1 MDKLI
6 LYAAVVV
13 LFGISFVKDRAK
25 TKKALLKGLKSLENI
40 MPQFITVLIL
50 IAIMLTVLDT
60 GTISRFLGA
69 GTGWIGVAIAAALGA
84 ITLIP
89 GFVAFPLAGE
99 LLRNGRGVMQ
109 IAAFVSS
116 LMMVGII
123 TLPMEMS
130 YFGKR
135 TAILR
140 NAFALVFSVVAAV
153 FVTWAV
159 SLSTAA
165 CLEALPGGA
174 CSPRRFYRFYHCGSR
189 PCAESGRFPS

>member
-1 MDKLI
+1 MMDTLF
-6 LYAAVVV
+6 LYVAVIV
-13 LFGISFVKDRAK
+13 LFGISLAKDRVK

-50 IAIMLTVLDT
+50 IAIMLTVLT
-60 GTISRFLGA
+60 AETISRFLGA
-69 GTGWIGVAIAAALGA
+69 GTGWVGVAIAAAIGS

-99 LLRNGRGVMQ
+99 LLQNGAGVMQ
-109 IAAFVSS
+109 IATFVSS

-123 TLPMEMS
+123 TLPMEIT

-140 NAFALVFSVVAAV
+140 NAFALIFSVVAASL
-153 FVTWAV
+153 VTWAV
-159 SLSTAA
+159 SL
-165 CLEALPGGA
+165 
-174 CSPRRFYRFYHCGSR
+174 
-189 PCAESGRFPS
+189 

>member
-1 MDKLI
+1 MDTLI
-6 LYAAVVV
+6 FYIAVVV
-13 LFGISFVKDRAK
+13 LFGISLAKDRSK
-25 TKKALLKGLKSLENI
+25 TKKALLKGLKALENI

-50 IAIMLTVLDT
+50 IAIMLTVLNAE
-60 GTISRFLGA
+60 TISRFLGA
-69 GTGWIGVAIAAALGA
+69 GTGALGVAIASALGA

-99 LLRNGRGVMQ
+99 LLRNGAGVMQ
-109 IAAFVSS
+109 IATFVSS

-123 TLPMEMS
+123 TLPMEIT

-140 NAFALVFSVVAAV
+140 NVFALIFSVVAAA

-159 SLSTAA
+159 SL
-165 CLEALPGGA
+165 
-174 CSPRRFYRFYHCGSR
+174 
-189 PCAESGRFPS
+189 

>member
-1 MDKLI
+1 MDTLVF
-6 LYAAVVV
+6 YVAVVA
-13 LFGISFVKDRAK
+13 LFGVSLAKDRAK
-25 TKKALLKGLKSLENI
+25 TKKALLKGLKALENI

-50 IAIMLTVLDT
+50 IAIMLTVLNAE
-60 GTISRFLGA
+60 TISRFLGA
-69 GTGWIGVAIAAALGA
+69 GTGALGVAIASVLGA

-99 LLRNGRGVMQ
+99 LLRNGAGVMQ
-109 IAAFVSS
+109 IATFVSS

-123 TLPMEMS
+123 TLPMEIT

-140 NAFALVFSVVAAV
+140 NVFALIFSVVAAA

-159 SLSTAA
+159 SL
-165 CLEALPGGA
+165 
-174 CSPRRFYRFYHCGSR
+174 
-189 PCAESGRFPS
+189 